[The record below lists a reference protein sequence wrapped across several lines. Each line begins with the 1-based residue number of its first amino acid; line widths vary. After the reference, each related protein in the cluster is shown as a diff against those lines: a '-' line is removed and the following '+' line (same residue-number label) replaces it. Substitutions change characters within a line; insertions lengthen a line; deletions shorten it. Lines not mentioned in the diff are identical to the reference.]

1 MQTIEIKTSQNVTI
15 EYELATLWE
24 RCLALLLDIVII
36 VVSYLIFTLLIS
48 AAFNSQN
55 SEQSSILMRVLNGLV
70 PIIVFL
76 IYQFA
81 MEVFADGQTLGKKA
95 LKIKALRLNMDG
107 SGVSDYMLRSI
118 FYLVD
123 FLFSGGILAALLIST
138 TQKRQRLGDMTA
150 NTAVVK
156 LQSSY
161 PLKLNDILK
170 ISTLD
175 DYQPVYPEVRNL
187 SEKDMLLIKGTI
199 VRFSKLKN
207 SAHGK
212 AINELILHLQEVLD
226 IPEVPRD
233 RIGFLKTLIKD
244 YIVLTR

>member
-1 MQTIEIKTSQNVTI
+1 MQTIFIKTSQNVSI

-24 RCLALLLDIVII
+24 RLLALLLDIVI
-36 VVSYLIFTLLIS
+36 VYVANLILMTLVR
-48 AAFNSQN
+48 AAFFATNDST
-55 SEQSSILMRVLNGLV
+55 ILRSVLFALV
-70 PIIVFL
+70 PIIIFL

-81 MEVFADGQTLGKKA
+81 MEALADGQTLGKRA

-107 SGVSDYMLRSI
+107 SGLSDYMLRSI
-118 FYLVD
+118 FYLID

-138 TQKRQRLGDMTA
+138 TPKRQRLGDLTA
-150 NTAVVK
+150 NTTVVK
-156 LQSSY
+156 LQPSY
-161 PLKLNDILK
+161 TLKLQDILK

-175 DYQPVYPEVRNL
+175 DYEPIYPEVRNL
-187 SEKDMLLIKGTI
+187 GEKDMLLIKGTI
-199 VRFSKLKN
+199 VRYSKHKN
-207 SAHGK
+207 RAHRK
-212 AINELILHLQEVLD
+212 AVNDLTLHLQEVLG